1 MTNSMAKV
9 KLGRKE
15 FHVDCEE
22 IDAGSCG
29 ISAADCA
36 ALGACMRSGGFNRVK
51 IMILVR
57 FERVGFFYFF
67 ALFVLTTFVAQFANN
82 LGDQE
87 AELITEGLRFNSSVQ
102 ELDLVSF
109 FLFF

>member
-1 MTNSMAKV
+1 MTHPIAKV

-15 FHVDCEE
+15 FDVDCEE

-36 ALGACMRSGGFNRVK
+36 ALGAWMEMGGFNRVK

-57 FERVGFFYFF
+57 FHVRVGFFRFF
-67 ALFVLTTFVAQFANN
+67 ALFCFDNVCGAVRQ
-82 LGDQE
+82 
-87 AELITEGLRFNSSVQ
+87 
-102 ELDLVSF
+102 
-109 FLFF
+109 